1 MRYVCTDCG
10 CGFDHEPLVYN
21 GSVFCR
27 EMCLRHFQ
35 NAEAQRQAEAN
46 AKAYAKLNVEQTSS
60 QTAGSNSGSNGVN
73 SAAGAAMAGAGSA
86 AGAAM
91 AGAGIGMAAAGAG
104 AALAGV
110 GAAAKGLG
118 ALTKGAGSLL
128 GGLGKGAGVMADAM
142 KSGLDGTKAEFG
154 KTRSAEQEIIA
165 INKMTFSSDPEE
177 YKKEIW
183 ALFDKATSKPADPLR
198 DTFIIKA
205 AKKKLIHELDMC
217 KLKNP
222 EMFSQFAQLYEE
234 LNKKKKLFGLFG

>member
-1 MRYVCTDCG
+1 MGDPIKIATCTLCG
-10 CGFDHEPLVYN
+10 NAVYKN
-21 GSVFCR
+21 PDGSLAHGGAYDGSHYFCSWTCQSEYGIR
-27 EMCLRHFQ
+27 LAKN
-35 NAEAQRQAEAN
+35 NAPNQEGA
-46 AKAYAKLNVEQTSS
+46 S
-60 QTAGSNSGSNGVN
+60 SGST
-73 SAAGAAMAGAGSA
+73 AASGAKAGAGSA

>member
-1 MRYVCTDCG
+1 MRYLCTG
-10 CGFDHEPLVYN
+10 CGNGFDGEPLVYN

-27 EMCLRHFQ
+27 ESCLEYFK

-73 SAAGAAMAGAGSA
+73 NAAGAGSA
-86 AGAAM
+86 SGAAM
-91 AGAGIGMAAAGAG
+91 VGAGIGMAAAGAG

-142 KSGLDGTKAEFG
+142 KSGLGGTMAEFG
-154 KTRSAEQEIIA
+154 KTHSAEQEIIA
-165 INKMTFSSDPEE
+165 INRMTFSSDPEE

-183 ALFDKATSKPADPLR
+183 ALFDRATSKPADPIR
-198 DTFIIKA
+198 DPFVIKA

-222 EMFSQFAQLYEE
+222 EMFTQFAQLYEE
-234 LNKKKKLFGLFG
+234 LNKKKKLFGIFG